1 MKLALPIN
9 QVDSSLLFGGKAYSL
24 AVMAKSGF
32 RVPQAVCISTKAYD
46 RYVDSTGLR
55 GRIMLELGRKRLEDM
70 RWEEIWD
77 ASLRIRNLFAGTP
90 MPEDLETELRCDL
103 LPLADKE
110 VVVRS
115 SALGEDSA
123 KTSFAGIHESYVNI
137 RSLDSILKHVKLV
150 WASLWSD
157 AAILY
162 RRELDLDVEKSSMAV
177 LVQEIIVG
185 NRSGVAFS
193 QSPSDPKKAMIEA
206 VFGLNQGLVDG
217 TVEPDRWTVDRKR
230 GTICEHHAPKR
241 ETAIFPSA
249 EGVKLQ
255 SLSPEMADRPPLS
268 DGEVAE
274 VFSLACRAER
284 LFGLPQD
291 IEWTVLAN
299 EIYML
304 QSRPITTIEKDER
317 TGYMALRRSLK
328 NLQSLRKRI
337 EQEIIPGMN
346 FEAAELAT
354 MDIAGLSDQ
363 LLAQEIERRAAIFQK
378 WHDIYWQ
385 ELIPFAHGARLF
397 GRFYNDALQPSDP
410 YEFLDLLAGSDM
422 MSLKRNKWL
431 QETASRLRNDPDLAK
446 RLERGEG
453 GEEIGLDG
461 FLDEYALLADA
472 RPGVIRVLLEMAK
485 NPPKKQKDFSR
496 SDLEEQFLSHFSG
509 DERSEA
515 REILDL
521 GKASYKMRDDDNIFL
536 GRIEAQLESSLQQ
549 ARQRLKARGL
559 PGESVA
565 WEEAVKALKDPGYIP
580 IASPAADKKPPRVLA
595 RQIVGQPAGP
605 GVGTG
610 RARVVVAAQDL
621 FDFKAKEV
629 LVCDSLD
636 PTMTF
641 VVPLASAIVER
652 RGGMLV
658 HGSIIAREYE
668 IPCVTGVQG
677 ATEQIRTGDWLTVD
691 GTLGIVTIERRG

>member
-90 MPEDLETELRCDL
+90 MPEDLETELRCAL

-255 SLSPEMADRPPLS
+255 SLSPEMAERPPLS

-354 MDIAGLSDQ
+354 MDIAGLSDL

-431 QETASRLRNDPDLAK
+431 QETASQLRNDPALAK

-461 FLDEYALLADA
+461 FLAEYALLADA

-485 NPPKKQKDFSR
+485 NPPR
-496 SDLEEQFLSHFSG
+496 
-509 DERSEA
+509 
-515 REILDL
+515 
-521 GKASYKMRDDDNIFL
+521 KA
-536 GRIEAQLESSLQQ
+536 E
-549 ARQRLKARGL
+549 GL
-559 PGESVA
+559 
-565 WEEAVKALKDPGYIP
+565 
-580 IASPAADKKPPRVLA
+580 
-595 RQIVGQPAGP
+595 
-605 GVGTG
+605 
-610 RARVVVAAQDL
+610 
-621 FDFKAKEV
+621 
-629 LVCDSLD
+629 
-636 PTMTF
+636 
-641 VVPLASAIVER
+641 
-652 RGGMLV
+652 
-658 HGSIIAREYE
+658 
-668 IPCVTGVQG
+668 
-677 ATEQIRTGDWLTVD
+677 
-691 GTLGIVTIERRG
+691 